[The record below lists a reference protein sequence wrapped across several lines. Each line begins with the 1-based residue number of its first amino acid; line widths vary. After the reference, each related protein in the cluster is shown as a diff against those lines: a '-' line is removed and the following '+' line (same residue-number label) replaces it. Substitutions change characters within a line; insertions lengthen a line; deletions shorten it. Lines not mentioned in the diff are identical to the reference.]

1 MPSETGPA
9 TKSIIDQYK
18 TTFNLLQ
25 RSMECFNAEQW
36 ISGISQFEVP
46 CKVAYHTLQCLVYYF
61 RDDPEK
67 GYREIPTKFGKDWW
81 GLSDNELPDQSMM
94 LEFLDEVSESVIAY
108 LSALK
113 DEDLGKQFHG
123 QTTIMGN
130 IMYAMR
136 HTMHHQG
143 GLNVLS
149 VHHGI
154 DVELWDS

>member
-1 MPSETGPA
+1 MPSETGQA
-9 TKSIIDQYK
+9 TKSIINQYE
-18 TTFNLLQ
+18 TTFRLLR
-25 RSMECFNAEQW
+25 RSIECFNAEQW
-36 ISGISQFEVP
+36 INGIPPFEVP

-81 GLSDNELPDQSMM
+81 GIPDDELPNQSMM
-94 LEFLDEVSESVIAY
+94 LEFLNEVSESVIAY

-113 DEDLGKQFHG
+113 DEDLGRQFHG
-123 QTTIMGN
+123 QTTIMRN

-154 DVELWDS
+154 DVDLWDS